1 MDTVSRRARWVE
13 WLASAAL
20 ALVVLAATQ
29 IPAIWGWRAQKLRH
43 YPDHVFTGSLHMYA
57 DDAATYWSWMD
68 QARQGRLAFTD
79 RFTTEA
85 HPRNYVNLLF
95 FTMGS
100 VSRLT
105 GIGVVKVYTV
115 ARPVLGVILFFL
127 LYLLAAR
134 LYTRP
139 EERFVCFLFLLLS
152 SGWEGIGTLL
162 GPHIGIQHVSS
173 AQWWTPELS
182 TFFSLVL
189 FPHFLAGFIC
199 MAGSLL
205 LMMAAW
211 SAEQKPKGTRVRLAL
226 GAGAVLFVLTFFH
239 PYDVVALVGT
249 IAATPFLF
257 ALLGQGTLRRDLTLS
272 AVALGVWLPALLY
285 NYWLFTQNPAMRAW
299 DLQNI
304 MITPTPLGL
313 LICLGVG
320 LPLAVLSLLALRR
333 MGRPALV
340 LWVWLLVILVCIQLP
355 VRFQRRM
362 IGGVQ
367 FPLAGLAA
375 AGLFLV
381 VLPWLLRVFPRPQAR
396 VPVALALGLLMVPL
410 QVSTPFY
417 VCNAE
422 WQRVRRV
429 KYPAWL
435 PAPLRASLRYLA
447 KAPGPE
453 TVVLSSY
460 DTGNYVPHYSGKR
473 CVLGHYALTID
484 ADRKKEEIARFF
496 SEEKAD
502 DAWRTAMLRTWD
514 ARYLVLGP
522 YERALGRFD
531 PSRHPWLR
539 LLHVE
544 GVGTADE
551 TAVYAVELPG

>member
-13 WLASAAL
+13 RLAAAAL
-20 ALVVLAATQ
+20 ALAVLAATQ
-29 IPAIWGWRAQKLRH
+29 IPAVWGWRAQRLRH
-43 YPDHVFTGSLHMYA
+43 YPTQVFTGSLHTYA
-57 DDAATYWSWMD
+57 DDAATYWAWMD
-68 QARQGRLAFTD
+68 QAREGRLAFTD
-79 RFTTEA
+79 RFTHEA
-85 HPRNYVNLLF
+85 HPRNYVNVLF
-95 FTMGS
+95 FTLGT

-105 GIGVVKVYTV
+105 GVDVVKVYSA
-115 ARPVLGVILFFL
+115 ARPVLGAILLFL

-139 EERFVCFLFLLLS
+139 EERFVCFLFLVLS
-152 SGWEGIGTLL
+152 SGWEGIGTLV
-162 GPHIGIQHVSS
+162 GPHVGIRHVSS

-189 FPHFLAGFIC
+189 FPHFLAGFIA
-199 MAGSLL
+199 MVASLL
-205 LMMAAW
+205 LMMSAW
-211 SAEQKPKGTRVRLAL
+211 SEEPKAMGTRVRLAL
-226 GAGAVLFVLTFFH
+226 GVGAVLFVLTFFH
-239 PYDVVALVGT
+239 PYDVVALVGVV
-249 IAATPFLF
+249 AGAPFLF
-257 ALLGQGTLRRDLTLS
+257 ALLGQGTLRRDLMLS

-313 LICLGVG
+313 LVCLGVG
-320 LPLAVLSLLALRR
+320 LPLALLSLLALRR

-340 LWVWLLVILVCIQLP
+340 LWVWLAVILVCIQLP

-381 VLPWLLRVFPRPQAR
+381 VLPWLLRAFPRPRAR
-396 VPVALALGLLMVPL
+396 VPLALGLGLLMVPL

-429 KYPAWL
+429 QYPAWL
-435 PAPLRASLRYLA
+435 PAPLRASLGYLGG
-447 KAPGPE
+447 APGAE
-453 TVVLSSY
+453 AVVLASY

-484 ADRKKEEIARFF
+484 AGKRQEEIARFF

-514 ARYLVLGP
+514 VRYLVLGP

-531 PSRHPWLR
+531 PSRRPWLH
-539 LLHVE
+539 LLHLE
-544 GVGTADE
+544 GAGTPDE
-551 TAVYAVELPG
+551 TAVYGVEVPG

>member
-1 MDTVSRRARWVE
+1 MER
-13 WLASAAL
+13 LAAAGL
-20 ALVVLAATQ
+20 GLVVLAATQ
-29 IPAIWGWRAQKLRH
+29 IPAVWGWRAQRLGH
-43 YPDHVFTGSLHMYA
+43 YPGHVFTGALHTYA

-68 QARQGRLAFTD
+68 QAREGRLAFTD
-79 RFTTEA
+79 RFTHEA
-85 HPRNYVNLLF
+85 HPRNYVNVLF
-95 FTMGS
+95 FALGS

-105 GIGVVKVYTV
+105 GTNVVKVYTA
-115 ARPVLGVILFFL
+115 ARPVLGAILLFL

-134 LYTRP
+134 LFTRP
-139 EERFVCFLFLLLS
+139 EERFVCFLFLVLS
-152 SGWEGIGTLL
+152 SGWEGIGTLVGPYL
-162 GPHIGIQHVSS
+162 GIPHVSS
-173 AQWWTPELS
+173 AQWWTPEMS

-189 FPHFLAGFIC
+189 FPHFLAGFIA

-211 SAEQKPKGTRVRLAL
+211 SEEAKPMGTRVRLAL
-226 GAGAVLFVLTFFH
+226 GVGAVLFVLTFFH

-249 IAATPFLF
+249 VGGGPFLF

-272 AVALGVWLPALLY
+272 AIALAVWLPALLY

-304 MITPTPLGL
+304 MITPTPMGL

-320 LPLAVLSLLALRR
+320 LPLALLSLLALRR

-340 LWVWLLVILVCIQLP
+340 LWVWLAVILVCIQLP

-381 VLPWLLRVFPRPQAR
+381 LLPWLLRVFPRPRAR
-396 VPVALALGLLMVPL
+396 VPLALGLGLMMVPL
-410 QVSTPFY
+410 QLSTPFY

-422 WQRVRRV
+422 WARVRRV

-435 PAPLRASLRYLA
+435 PAPLRAGLGFLA
-447 KAPGPE
+447 GTPGQE
-453 TVVLSSY
+453 AVVLASY

-484 ADRKKEEIARFF
+484 ADKRQEEIARFF
-496 SEEKAD
+496 SDEKAD
-502 DAWRTAMLRTWD
+502 DAWRMGMLRTWD
-514 ARYLVLGP
+514 VRYVVLGP
-522 YERALGRFD
+522 YERALGHFD
-531 PSRHPWLR
+531 PTGRPWLH

-544 GVGTADE
+544 GAGTPDE